1 VRRTKVLE
9 APMIHQKA
17 KGDRDMD
24 NKTTRSS
31 PWYYGF
37 AALVFVVGCLIAITI
52 TVLGTRELPSLIAE
66 AHDLSRMTLVV
77 IPGSAEVTFPETG
90 AYAVYYEYRSV
101 VDGVEYVGSSETPP
115 ALVCSLIS
123 SATGEELP
131 VVPDYVETNGYSVGR
146 GSRVGVLAMSI
157 TINEPGTYT
166 FSCRYPDD
174 RPEPRVVVAV
184 GHNIVWELFGIAARP
199 LGLIVVSMAVVLGSA
214 LAAIIIAIVVAVST
228 HPSKRR
234 LDAAQG
240 PERMKPKADESQ
252 AVPI

>member
-1 VRRTKVLE
+1 
-9 APMIHQKA
+9 MIWQKA
-17 KGDRDMD
+17 KGDTSMD
-24 NKTTRSS
+24 KQTTGSS
-31 PWYYGF
+31 RWYYGF
-37 AALVFVVGCLIAITI
+37 AVFVLVLGCLAATTI
-52 TVLGTRELPSLIAE
+52 TVLGTRGLPSLIAE

-101 VDGVEYVGSSETPP
+101 VDGVEYIGSSETPP
-115 ALVCSLIS
+115 ALVCSLTS
-123 SATGEELP
+123 NATGEELP

-174 RPEPRVVVAV
+174 RPEPRVVLAV

-199 LGLIVVSMAVVLGSA
+199 LGSIVVSVAVVFSSA
-214 LAAIIIAIVVAVST
+214 VAAIIIAIVVAVST
-228 HPSKRR
+228 HPSKKR
-234 LDAAQG
+234 LDAAEG
-240 PERMKPKADESQ
+240 PGGMRPKSDRSG